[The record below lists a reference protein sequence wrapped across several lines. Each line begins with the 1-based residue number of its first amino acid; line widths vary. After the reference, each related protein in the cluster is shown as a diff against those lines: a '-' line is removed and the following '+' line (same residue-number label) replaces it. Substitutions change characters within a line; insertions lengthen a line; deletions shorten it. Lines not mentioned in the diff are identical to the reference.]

1 MAKRLTYQQIR
12 ELDPAE
18 VGKMSAED
26 IRNLLGEARKKY
38 SVRAKSLKRVSDKIY
53 SPALEAMERYYED
66 VGVQSTENV
75 SRNRAYNELFKIRKF
90 FNAKSSDVKEAR
102 KINIEQDKMLFG
114 VTKSG
119 RAKFRMDTMQRKK
132 FWDLYDDFTEFS
144 KTAETAFGYQNI
156 WSELATIVVEQP
168 YLINDK
174 LAVFNLLEN
183 RLNHE
188 KSERREGFDKD
199 TTAFSGSWDGI

>member
-1 MAKRLTYQQIR
+1 MAKRLTYQKIR

-18 VGKMSAED
+18 VGKMSTED
-26 IRNLLGEARKKY
+26 LRNLLGEARKKY

-66 VGVQSTENV
+66 VGVQSTEHV
-75 SRNRAYNELFKIRKF
+75 SRNRAYNELFNIRQF

-119 RAKFRMDTMQRKK
+119 RAKFRMDTKQRKK

-199 TTAFSGSWDGI
+199 NTAFSGSWDGI

>member
-1 MAKRLTYQQIR
+1 
-12 ELDPAE
+12 
-18 VGKMSAED
+18 
-26 IRNLLGEARKKY
+26 
-38 SVRAKSLKRVSDKIY
+38 
-53 SPALEAMERYYED
+53 
-66 VGVQSTENV
+66 
-75 SRNRAYNELFKIRKF
+75 
-90 FNAKSSDVKEAR
+90 
-102 KINIEQDKMLFG
+102 
-114 VTKSG
+114 
-119 RAKFRMDTMQRKK
+119 MDTKQRKK

-199 TTAFSGSWDGI
+199 NTAFSGSWDGI

>member
-18 VGKMSAED
+18 VGKMSTED
-26 IRNLLGEARKKY
+26 LRNLLGEARKKY

-66 VGVQSTENV
+66 VGVQSTEKV
-75 SRNRAYNELFKIRKF
+75 SRNRAYNELFNIRQF
-90 FNAKSSDVKEAR
+90 FNAKSSDIKEAR

-119 RAKFRMDTMQRKK
+119 RAKFRMDTKQRKK

-144 KTAETAFGYQNI
+144 KTAETAFGYQNL

-199 TTAFSGSWDGI
+199 NTAFSGSWDGI

>member
-18 VGKMSAED
+18 VGKMSTED
-26 IRNLLGEARKKY
+26 LRNLLGEARKQY
-38 SVRAKSLKRVSDKIY
+38 SVRAKSLKRVSDKIS

-66 VGVQSTENV
+66 VGVQSTEHV
-75 SRNRAYNELFKIRKF
+75 SRNRAYNELFNIRQF

-119 RAKFRMDTMQRKK
+119 RAKFRMDTKQRKK

-199 TTAFSGSWDGI
+199 NTAFSGSWDGI

>member
-18 VGKMSAED
+18 VGKMSTED
-26 IRNLLGEARKKY
+26 LRNLLGEARKKY

-66 VGVQSTENV
+66 VGVQSTEHV
-75 SRNRAYNELFKIRKF
+75 SRNRAYNELFNIRQF

-119 RAKFRMDTMQRKK
+119 RAKFRMDTKQRKK

-174 LAVFNLLEN
+174 LAVFNLLES

-188 KSERREGFDKD
+188 KFERREGFDKD
-199 TTAFSGSWDGI
+199 NTAFSGSWDGI